1 MYGNERFLLMKNWS
15 SKKGFT
21 LGELLIVVA
30 IIGVL
35 VSISIPIFTNQLKK
49 ARLATNEA
57 NARTAYA
64 AASAKFISEDLGV
77 YPKLYKYDI
86 RTAMCTNFNPYE
98 ANPSEYIYTIDYAD
112 WTEAYKLD
120 ENLTTKTATAWY
132 VIFWALGPEDTY
144 NHINLKPVFE

>member
-35 VSISIPIFTNQLKK
+35 VSISIPVFMNQLKK

-64 AASAKFISEDLGV
+64 SCKRKV
-77 YPKLYKYDI
+77 YFRRFRGLSK
-86 RTAMCTNFNPYE
+86 
-98 ANPSEYIYTIDYAD
+98 TI
-112 WTEAYKLD
+112 
-120 ENLTTKTATAWY
+120 
-132 VIFWALGPEDTY
+132 
-144 NHINLKPVFE
+144 